1 MFCKSALE
9 AATPQRVRK
18 MANLQTNWNDFSY
31 LLRGNNRQ
39 QEAYHALQSLAVF
52 DILEEYSPV
61 LVGTIP
67 LDIDVPGSDLDI
79 ICQAQ
84 DLATIERLVVSAFGL
99 EEDFRVKNV
108 AIKSVSSL
116 IANLNYGGFP
126 IEIFGQPKPIT
137 AQDAYRHM
145 IIEARLLNIGGEKA
159 RQAIQQIKLSGRKTE
174 PAFARYFHLEGN
186 PYQRL
191 LDLAESSDGEL
202 RAMIARGRN
211 VG

>member
-1 MFCKSALE
+1 
-9 AATPQRVRK
+9 

-52 DILEEYSPV
+52 DILEEYPPV

-108 AIKSVSSL
+108 AIKSVPSL
-116 IANLNYGGFP
+116 IAKFNYGGFP

-186 PYQRL
+186 PYQQL

-202 RAMIARGRN
+202 RVMIARGRN